1 MTDFT
6 SVILSAKVA
15 LLGTSMLITV
25 CAPLTYL
32 LVYADFRGKILVE
45 TLIGLPLV
53 LPPTVL
59 GFYLLLGLG
68 PQGVIGSFWQQL
80 TGTALVFT
88 FTGVVLAASL
98 HSIPFAVQPLKAA
111 FEKVDRRLIESSYVL
126 GVSPAATFFRVVLPN
141 TMNGILA
148 AAVLTFAHIMG
159 EFGVILMVGGSI
171 PGETKV
177 ASIEIFDKVESL
189 QYSEAGKLSLTLLLV
204 SFAVLLLVNFL
215 HRGRNHGA

>member
-1 MTDFT
+1 MTDFS

-15 LLGTSMLITV
+15 LLGTTVLIMV

-32 LVYADFRGKILVE
+32 LVYSDFRGKILVE

-59 GFYLLLGLG
+59 GFYLLLGMG
-68 PQGVIGSFWQQL
+68 PQGTIGRLWQQI
-80 TGTALVFT
+80 TGASLVFT

-98 HSIPFAVQPLKAA
+98 HGIPFTVQPMKAA
-111 FEKVDRRLIESSYVL
+111 FEKLDRRLIESSYVL
-126 GVSPAATFFRVVLPN
+126 GVSPVATFFRVVLPN

-177 ASIEIFDKVESL
+177 ASIEIFEQVESL
-189 QYSEAGKLSLTLLLV
+189 QYKEAGELSLALLLV
-204 SFAVLLLVNFL
+204 SFIVLLLVNYL
-215 HRGRNHGA
+215 HRGKSHGA

>member
-6 SVILSAKVA
+6 SVILSAKIA
-15 LLGTSMLITV
+15 LLGTGMLITI

-45 TLIGLPLV
+45 TLVGLPLV

-59 GFYLLLGLG
+59 GFYLLLSMG
-68 PQGVIGSFWQQL
+68 PQGAIGRFWHQI
-80 TGTALVFT
+80 TGVSLVFT

-98 HSIPFAVQPLKAA
+98 HSVPFAVQPLKAA
-111 FEKVDRRLIESSYVL
+111 FEKVDKRLIESSYVL
-126 GVSPAATFFRVVLPN
+126 GVSPVATFFRVVLPN

-177 ASIEIFDKVESL
+177 ASIEIFEQVESM
-189 QYSEAGKLSLTLLLV
+189 QYSSAGELSLTLLLA
-204 SFAVLLLVNFL
+204 SFAVLLLVNLL
-215 HRGRNHGA
+215 HRGKYHDA